1 MKSKHAKADV
11 NPERRTAFNK
21 ENAPELLGQLV
32 RVLKSQGMDD
42 ALQAIKS
49 CGITKKLN
57 DEWMGDTR
65 NRQKRKHRASAR
77 IIPMSSDRK
86 ALIRLASKMPV
97 GDPSRKVILAELQ
110 KQAARPMDRGRLQ
123 EMFENDGYLSV
134 HTGPKAEDKLRAYGL
149 EIPPA
154 GKSGPVRF
162 KGKKVGFMDNW
173 AGLKLKDEAFI
184 LKHKRFL
191 EGFAWMYTNG

>member
-1 MKSKHAKADV
+1 MSDQPAK
-11 NPERRTAFNK
+11 TAFNK

-32 RVLKSQGMDD
+32 RVLKSQGMEES
-42 ALQAIKS
+42 LQALKQ
-49 CGITKKLN
+49 CGLTKKLN
-57 DEWMGDTR
+57 DEWMDDTR
-65 NRQKRKHRASAR
+65 NRQKRKRRASAR
-77 IIPMSSDRK
+77 RTPMNNDRK
-86 ALIRLASKMPV
+86 ALIRLAAKRPV
-97 GDPSRKVILAELQ
+97 GDPSRRVILAELQ
-110 KQAARPMDRGRLQ
+110 KQAGRPIDRNRLQ
-123 EMFENDGYLSV
+123 EMFENGGYLSV

-154 GKSGPVRF
+154 GKSGQVRF
-162 KGKKVGFMDNW
+162 KGKKVGYMDNW